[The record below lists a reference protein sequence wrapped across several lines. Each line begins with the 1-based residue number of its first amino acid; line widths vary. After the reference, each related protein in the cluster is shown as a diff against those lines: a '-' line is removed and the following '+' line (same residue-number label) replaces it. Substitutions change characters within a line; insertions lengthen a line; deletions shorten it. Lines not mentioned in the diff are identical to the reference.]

1 MISRD
6 GGRSGYWGRIVAG
19 QSVSGLSIE
28 AYCRRCGV
36 SGASFYLWRKRL
48 GLSGAALMG
57 KGGGSP
63 MGLVPVRVITG
74 LPSTTL
80 ALRGGITVELPN
92 GIRLRTR
99 DVSTN

>member
-1 MISRD
+1 
-6 GGRSGYWGRIVAG
+6 
-19 QSVSGLSIE
+19 
-28 AYCRRCGV
+28 
-36 SGASFYLWRKRL
+36 
-48 GLSGAALMG
+48 MG

-92 GIRLRTR
+92 GISLRTR